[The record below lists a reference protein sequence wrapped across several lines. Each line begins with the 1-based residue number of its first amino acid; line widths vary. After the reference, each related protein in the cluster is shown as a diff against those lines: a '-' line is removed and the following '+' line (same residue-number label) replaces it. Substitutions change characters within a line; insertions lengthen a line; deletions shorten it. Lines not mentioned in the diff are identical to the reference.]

1 MVLAFLR
8 IAQKSWYAFCF
19 RCPECV
25 RPILFLLR
33 IYGLI
38 NFTAASGDYATQRNM
53 LNKGAKNFEVLVIC
67 LVVRIE
73 HKVNTPNSGNVFR
86 YGQSLVLYLP
96 SDFLSASREAVQT
109 DVTH

>member
-1 MVLAFLR
+1 
-8 IAQKSWYAFCF
+8 
-19 RCPECV
+19 
-25 RPILFLLR
+25 
-33 IYGLI
+33 
-38 NFTAASGDYATQRNM
+38 M
-53 LNKGAKNFEVLVIC
+53 LNKVAKNFEALVIC

-73 HKVNTPNSGNVFR
+73 HKVNTPNSGNVFH